1 METRARE
8 NQSNDYEEIDL
19 REVLATLGRWKYKI
33 SAFTLI
39 CMLLSGIVSWFFL
52 KPVYEAKVVV
62 GFSSGSQLTG
72 SGNYSYIINNN
83 PNNSSSKISDN
94 MDELVKLAQVDAGKY
109 SQLLTSVV
117 VLQRTIDQLGLA
129 DKIDELNKK
138 ITIVDAKEKN
148 GVKDISVDAPT
159 PELASNIAN
168 TLVNQSILYL
178 DEINNRQMESLRK
191 TLETQLASV
200 NKKLD
205 SSFIKLKEN
214 QLKSVPPGSA
224 VEQSAAAIK
233 TQIDKNRL
241 ENEVQRN
248 EDVAN
253 SLNSKILELELFKSL
268 NSAKNLVTVLSP
280 AVVPESPVK
289 PNKKLNVAIAGVLG
303 LMLSIM
309 GVFVLEY
316 LRSEKVPLS
325 KE

>member
-1 METRARE
+1 
-8 NQSNDYEEIDL
+8 
-19 REVLATLGRWKYKI
+19 
-33 SAFTLI
+33 
-39 CMLLSGIVSWFFL
+39 
-52 KPVYEAKVVV
+52 
-62 GFSSGSQLTG
+62 
-72 SGNYSYIINNN
+72 
-83 PNNSSSKISDN
+83 
-94 MDELVKLAQVDAGKY
+94 
-109 SQLLTSVV
+109 
-117 VLQRTIDQLGLA
+117 
-129 DKIDELNKK
+129 
-138 ITIVDAKEKN
+138 
-148 GVKDISVDAPT
+148 
-159 PELASNIAN
+159 
-168 TLVNQSILYL
+168 
-178 DEINNRQMESLRK
+178 
-191 TLETQLASV
+191 
-200 NKKLD
+200 LD

-224 VEQSAAAIK
+224 VEQSAVAIK

-241 ENEVQRN
+241 ESEVQRN